1 MNGSLSLQ
9 ELKFKKAMGIMAV
22 IFFVSTLLFAI
33 IPEELVRVNN
43 FFGGILSLEKAPVP
57 KEIPV
62 QSVWPVLYEGK
73 SAPANHDP
81 LVADRGYLGMACG
94 MAFLLA
100 VICLQIFLDPRRYM
114 NWVPI
119 VLLGLASTSLFGLLF
134 FCLSAGYLSNLIYPL
149 FNLVLFAVIF
159 FFYFRAKKA
168 MGQQGEVNAE

>member
-22 IFFVSTLLFAI
+22 IFFASTLLFAI
-33 IPEELVRVNN
+33 IPEDLVRVNN
-43 FFGGILSLEKAPVP
+43 FFGGILGLEKAPVA

-62 QSVWPVLYEGK
+62 QSVWPVLYDGK
-73 SAPANHDP
+73 SAPADHDP

-100 VICLQIFLDPRRYM
+100 AICLQIFLDPRRYM
-114 NWVPI
+114 NWAPI
-119 VLLGLASTSLFGLLF
+119 VLLALASSALFGLLF
-134 FCLSAGYLSNLIYPL
+134 FGLSAPYFSNLIYPL
-149 FNLVLFAVIF
+149 IHLILFAVIF

-168 MGQQGEVNAE
+168 MGQQDEVNAE